1 MTAMTDK
8 TKPTIERRINN
19 LRAISADDSVNN
31 FARSIC
37 AEASSFLAAIK
48 DPASFVRKED
58 YDALQSELEQIHT
71 ICLNVADCPPIA
83 ESDTRTVRYVKD
95 MAHLINRLSA
105 QEAK

>member
-1 MTAMTDK
+1 MNTDK

-19 LRAISADDSVNN
+19 LRAISANQPEYPTVWHHNPAGGTPS
-31 FARSIC
+31 AWIS
-37 AEASSFLAAIK
+37 K
-48 DPASFVRKED
+48 DD
-58 YDALQSELEQIHT
+58 YDSLQSEIEQIHT
-71 ICLNVADCPPIA
+71 ICLNVADCPPIV